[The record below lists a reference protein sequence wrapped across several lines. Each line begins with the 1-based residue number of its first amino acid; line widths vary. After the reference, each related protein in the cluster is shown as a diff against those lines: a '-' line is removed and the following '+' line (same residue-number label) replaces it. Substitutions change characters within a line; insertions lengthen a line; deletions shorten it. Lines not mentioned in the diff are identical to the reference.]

1 MRILLKED
9 DKLLFIASPD
19 EDVRIGDVIESD
31 GIVSQTIDIQFAD
44 LPGIM
49 EHILRK
55 SLILRSNLS
64 EHIQPEVRTVL
75 ESLSDQKLVITKI
88 RGHIVHVNDKRQLKP
103 GMTELRIS
111 RERTQPRIIP
121 QSELFE
127 ILDLKFKDGTIAMTL
142 GKDVVEFDFLVSL
155 MGINLITGQKGSGKS
170 YFSKRLLLKLIK
182 AGVLTVVFD
191 VNGEYQ
197 FLHQQEDGSTPNEYA
212 QSIRILDPSINQPQ
226 GSRLPLRIPLQEISA
241 EQFCSYFHI
250 NEGATENHIHQFW
263 NEHRG
268 RQFDLNDLEQFART
282 RENEKVRDAILDRIT
297 YARSLNLFA
306 PMDLRQILSTIA
318 QRGGGAIIVNISRIP
333 SRFRRIV
340 VSFIQEWLSGMTER
354 HELRSACLF
363 LEEAQSY
370 VTADEFQDLLTRMR
384 HIGVYP
390 TFITNDPQ
398 TLPPEIFSLAD
409 NLISFRFKSDLILN
423 QLSRTGMIDSDS
435 VKALRILDP
444 RQCLAIGSFTNNFP
458 LYLEIKPLK
467 GVRMAGEIRPL
478 L

>member
-9 DKLLFIASPD
+9 DKLLLIASPD
-19 EDVRIGDVIESD
+19 EDVRIGDVIDSD
-31 GIVSQTIDIQFAD
+31 GIISQTIDIQFAD

-55 SLILRSNLS
+55 SLILKSNLS

-75 ESLSDQKLVITKI
+75 ETLSDQKLIVTKI
-88 RGHIVHVNDKRQLKP
+88 RGHIINVNGKKQLKP
-103 GMTELRIS
+103 GMTELTIS
-111 RERTQPRIIP
+111 RERTEPKIIP
-121 QSELFE
+121 QSDLFD
-127 ILDLKFKDGTIAMTL
+127 ILGLSFVEDPIAKTL
-142 GKDVVEFDFLVSL
+142 GKEAVEFDFLIRL

-182 AGVLTVVFD
+182 AGALTVVFD

-197 FLHQQEDGSTPNEYA
+197 FLHQQEDGSTLNDYA
-212 QSIRILDPSINQPQ
+212 PSIRILDPSINQPL
-226 GSRLPLRIPLQEISA
+226 GIRLPLRIPLQEISA
-241 EQFCSYFHI
+241 EQFCDYFHVS
-250 NEGATENHIHQFW
+250 EGPTENHIHQFW
-263 NEHRG
+263 NEQRG

-282 RENEKVRDAILDRIT
+282 RDNEKVRDAILDRIT

-306 PMDLRQILSTIA
+306 PMDLRRILSTIA
-318 QRGGGAIIVNISRIP
+318 QQGGGAIIVNISRIQ
-333 SRFRRIV
+333 SRFRKII
-340 VSFIQEWLSGMTER
+340 VSFVQRWLSGMTER

-370 VTADEFQDLLTRMR
+370 VSEDEFQDLLTRMR

-458 LYLEIKPLK
+458 LYLEIKPST
-467 GVRMAGEIRPL
+467 GVKMAGEIRPL